1 MVCFLFMLQQ
11 LNQRWVTLQQV
22 SAERAQ
28 TLGSAFEVQRYHR
41 YGELLVFCLWLE
53 NVLFVVSC
61 LMSLHI
67 DITSEDIKCIAF
79 YELA

>member
-1 MVCFLFMLQQ
+1 MIMLQQ

-41 YGELLVFCLWLE
+41 YALTYHTSLYNAHKYSDCAHFLLTH
-53 NVLFVVSC
+53 S
-61 LMSLHI
+61 
-67 DITSEDIKCIAF
+67 DILVQCT
-79 YELA
+79 

>member
-1 MVCFLFMLQQ
+1 MIMLQQ

-41 YGELLVFCLWLE
+41 YALTYPTFLYSAHRYTDCAHFTLTPSDILVQC
-53 NVLFVVSC
+53 
-61 LMSLHI
+61 
-67 DITSEDIKCIAF
+67 T
-79 YELA
+79 